1 MFSPCANEKLKVKE
15 SLAGPENKAELLV
28 FVQHIKVFTDLQCVY
43 EVLHLIGAY

>member
-28 FVQHIKVFTDLQCVY
+28 FVQQIKVFTDLQCVY
-43 EVLHLIGAY
+43 EVLHLIAAY